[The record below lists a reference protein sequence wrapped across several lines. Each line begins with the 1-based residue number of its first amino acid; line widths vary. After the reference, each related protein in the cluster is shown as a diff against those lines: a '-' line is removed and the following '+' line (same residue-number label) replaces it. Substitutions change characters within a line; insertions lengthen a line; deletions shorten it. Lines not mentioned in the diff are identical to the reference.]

1 MKNTSTHTFAAL
13 LVVTAVGGLGYNAWM
28 EHRDQKAYAAGM
40 ALLAAQ
46 EAEPTTRR
54 TIVEDGVT
62 WHEKCEKGHCL
73 RAANPESLE
82 QPLVRK
88 GGGMP
93 VYDMAAIR
101 EMEKRAQQ
109 AN

>member
-1 MKNTSTHTFAAL
+1 MKVTSTYSLATL
-13 LVVTAVGGLGYNAWM
+13 LVVTGGGLGYNAWIDR
-28 EHRDQKAYAAGM
+28 HDQQAYAEGM
-40 ALLAAQ
+40 ALLEAQ
-46 EAEPTTRR
+46 ESEPTTRR
-54 TIVEDGVT
+54 TVVEDGVT
-62 WHEKCEKGHCL
+62 WHEKCEKGFCL
-73 RAANPESLE
+73 RATNPESLE

-93 VYDMAAIR
+93 VYDMASIR

>member
-1 MKNTSTHTFAAL
+1 MKITSTHTLATL
-13 LVVTAVGGLGYNAWM
+13 LVVTAVGGLGYNAWQN
-28 EHRDQKAYAAGM
+28 HRDEQAFAKGM

-46 EAEPTTRR
+46 DAEPTTLR

-62 WHEKCEKGHCL
+62 WYEKCEKGHCL
-73 RAANPESLE
+73 RAGNPESLE

-101 EMEKRAQQ
+101 EMEKRTQQ
-109 AN
+109 AK